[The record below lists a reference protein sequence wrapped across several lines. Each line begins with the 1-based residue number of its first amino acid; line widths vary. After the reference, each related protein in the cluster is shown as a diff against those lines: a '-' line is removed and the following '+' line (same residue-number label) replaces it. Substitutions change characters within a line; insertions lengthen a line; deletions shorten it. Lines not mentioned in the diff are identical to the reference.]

1 MKEVKL
7 IDYGSSF
14 EFHNLAQFS
23 MATPEYMPPE
33 ILNYIIHENG
43 GEYEENLYQQV
54 MTNYKNP
61 WAVDMW
67 SLGCV
72 VLEIVVGV
80 PLWMSLPL
88 LVPGKNGSW
97 LQKEGLFAV
106 KGRLF
111 PEIIKKQRSIN
122 PLLEDI
128 LEKDNYSRITLTPNI
143 RKTVRRMLEVDFNKR
158 ISPQEVI
165 EIL

>member
-1 MKEVKL
+1 
-7 IDYGSSF
+7 
-14 EFHNLAQFS
+14 
-23 MATPEYMPPE
+23 
-33 ILNYIIHENG
+33 
-43 GEYEENLYQQV
+43 

-111 PEIIKKQRSIN
+111 PEIIKKQRNIN

-128 LEKDNYSRITLTPNI
+128 LEKDNYSRINLSPNI